1 MIAKGGR
8 IRFWSW
14 RFLPVPELPEV
25 ETTRCT
31 LATRLDGHTIT
42 SVHIWQP
49 RLRWPVPEKLEQKL
63 CGERIKHIKRRAKY
77 LLFFTDS
84 GTLIVHLGMSGS
96 LRLNEAGGPVH
107 PHDRV
112 GWTFDNSRA
121 LRLRDPR
128 RFGAVLWTEEPL
140 ENHWLLRHLGP
151 EPLEDKFTDHYLFSR
166 SRCRRITI
174 KAFLMDSHIVA
185 GVGNIYASEALHL
198 AGIHPARAAGRISLS
213 RYKLLVTAVRD
224 VLSQAI
230 QAGGTTLRNY
240 VNTEGETGQFR
251 FQLRVYARQGE
262 NCMACAK
269 PLAGRVIAGRSTVY
283 CPRCQR

>member
-1 MIAKGGR
+1 MD
-8 IRFWSW
+8 
-14 RFLPVPELPEV
+14 FLPVPELPEV
-25 ETTRCT
+25 ETTRRT

-49 RLRWPVPEKLEQKL
+49 QLRWLVPEELELKLY
-63 CGERIKHIKRRAKY
+63 GERIKHIKRRAKY
-77 LLFFTDS
+77 LLFLTDS

-96 LRLNEAGGPVH
+96 LRLSEAGAPVH

-140 ENHWLLRHLGP
+140 GTHWLLSHLGP
-151 EPLEDKFTDHYLFSR
+151 EPLENEFTGHYLFSR
-166 SRCRRITI
+166 SRFRRIAI
-174 KAFLMDSHIVA
+174 KAFLMDGHIVA

-230 QAGGTTLRNY
+230 KAGGTTLRDY

-251 FQLRVYARQGE
+251 FQLRVYAREGE

-269 PLAGRVIAGRSTVY
+269 PLVGKVIAGRSTVY
-283 CPRCQR
+283 CSQCQR

>member
-1 MIAKGGR
+1 M
-8 IRFWSW
+8 
-14 RFLPVPELPEV
+14 PELPEV
-25 ETTRCT
+25 ETTRRT
-31 LATRLDGHTIT
+31 LATRLGGHTIT

-49 RLRWPVPEKLEQKL
+49 QLRWSVPDKLQQKL

-77 LLFFTDS
+77 LLFLTDS

-96 LRLNEAGGPVH
+96 LRLDDVEATVH

-112 GWTFDNSRA
+112 GWTFDNSCA

-128 RFGAVLWTEEPL
+128 RFGAVLWTEDPVGI
-140 ENHWLLRHLGP
+140 HWLLRHLGP
-151 EPLEDKFTDHYLFSR
+151 EPLGDEFTEHYLFAR
-166 SRCRRITI
+166 SRFRRIAI

-185 GVGNIYASEALHL
+185 GVGNIYASEALYM
-198 AGIHPARAAGRISLS
+198 AGIHPARAAGRISLA

-230 QAGGTTLRNY
+230 KVGGTTLRDY
-240 VNTEGETGQFR
+240 VNTAGEMGQFR
-251 FQLRVYARQGE
+251 FRLRVYARQGE

-269 PLAGRVIAGRSTVY
+269 PLVGMVIAGRSTVY
-283 CPRCQR
+283 CPQCQR